1 MDRIV
6 LCDICGTKLPA
17 VRATLKSKI
26 GDVYKG
32 MEISLDCFPD
42 DDVEC
47 DTQAIHKVCEGLS
60 GTGVLGCPPHLDDQ
74 QIHTRALPEDVR
86 WDPFPLGCP
95 VRRLPPLPP

>member
-1 MDRIV
+1 MPLLCPPSCHPCKVDRIV

-17 VRATLKSKI
+17 VRQTLKSKI

-32 MEISLDCFPD
+32 MDISLDCFPD

-60 GTGVLGCPPHLDDQ
+60 VGLQ
-74 QIHTRALPEDVR
+74 VR
-86 WDPFPLGCP
+86 GAI
-95 VRRLPPLPP
+95 RHI